1 MKTFGSVETAQY
13 LTVIAAF
20 PEDPNS
26 SLSVLDSQ
34 LTDTVTPK
42 LEDLPPS
49 SDLCRHQAHIWYTY
63 IHANKIPMHINNGNK
78 NNGRL
83 FYFFIFCFR
92 TCLAIYLWPHQQSQK
107 THSLSWTRP

>member
-49 SDLCRHQAHIWYTY
+49 SDLCRTHTSMVYS
-63 IHANKIPMHINNGNK
+63 HADRH
-78 NNGRL
+78 
-83 FYFFIFCFR
+83 
-92 TCLAIYLWPHQQSQK
+92 
-107 THSLSWTRP
+107 